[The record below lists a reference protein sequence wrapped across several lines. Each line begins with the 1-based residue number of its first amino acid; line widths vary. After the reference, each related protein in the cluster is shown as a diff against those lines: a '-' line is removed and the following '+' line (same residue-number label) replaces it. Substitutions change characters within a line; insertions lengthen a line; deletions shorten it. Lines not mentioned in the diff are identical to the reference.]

1 MANKN
6 GKAGKPNAN
15 QGIRLAEQKRFQR
28 TEEACRRI
36 MDQLFA
42 MQRANRFAE
51 GELAEKYAIMAGI
64 HYRKVRNGKVM
75 GPADFNAAVEVCT
88 AARRCLQQ
96 LDASLQFNQLPD
108 STGLQQILPL
118 IDGVLADYQQLKA
131 GRQP

>member
-6 GKAGKPNAN
+6 GKASKPNTA
-15 QGIRLAEQKRFQR
+15 QATRLAEQKRFMR

-36 MDQLFA
+36 MDLLFA
-42 MQRANRFAE
+42 MQRASRFTE
-51 GELAEKYAIMAGI
+51 GDLAEKYAIMAGI

-96 LDASLQFNQLPD
+96 LDGNLLFEQLPD
-108 STGLQQILPL
+108 SAALQQILPL
-118 IDGVLADYQQLKA
+118 IDSVLADYQQLKA
-131 GRQP
+131 GRSS

>member
-6 GKAGKPNAN
+6 GKAGKPNTA
-15 QGIRLAEQKRFQR
+15 QGTRLAEQKRFQR

-42 MQRANRFAE
+42 MQRANRFTE
-51 GELAEKYAIMAGI
+51 GELAEKYAVMAGI
-64 HYRKVRNGKVM
+64 HYRKVRNSKVL

-96 LDASLQFNQLPD
+96 LDASLQFDGLPD
-108 STGLQQILPL
+108 GASLQQILPL